1 MRVIPEEESAEIF
14 YISVMRN
21 DYGHELL
28 KKEIRL
34 KNPVL
39 DYDRHQL
46 DVIHENP
53 RLSQQV
59 WTKPLD
65 ILLIFKCHQKGK
77 HLVTMEL
84 DFFYAGTKS

>member
-53 RLSQQV
+53 RLSQ
-59 WTKPLD
+59 
-65 ILLIFKCHQKGK
+65 
-77 HLVTMEL
+77 
-84 DFFYAGTKS
+84 